1 MTKLFNAFK
10 KPCFWIIFG
19 PFSQLEN
26 IFPENVDLPCT
37 FSYRFL
43 APCQNLEKINDTIP
57 RKRLDRQKDRQK
69 DGRNNRLY
77 ASLPAITGD
86 PKNILVSEIFS
97 NRYIMVY

>member
-26 IFPENVDLPCT
+26 IFPENVDLSCT

-77 ASLPAITGD
+77 FMRAFQQSQGIQKTFL
-86 PKNILVSEIFS
+86 
-97 NRYIMVY
+97 